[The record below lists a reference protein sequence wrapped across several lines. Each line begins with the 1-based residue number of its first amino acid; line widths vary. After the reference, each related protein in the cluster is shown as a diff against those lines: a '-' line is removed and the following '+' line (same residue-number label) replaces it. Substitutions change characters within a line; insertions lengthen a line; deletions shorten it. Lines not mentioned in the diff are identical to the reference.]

1 MLSRSH
7 PVDLLLI
14 LLTLACFG
22 LIALALRGL
31 ERL

>member
-1 MLSRSH
+1 
-7 PVDLLLI
+7 VDLLLI

-22 LIALALRGL
+22 LIVLALRGL